1 MKNIVVTGGS
11 GKAGR
16 AVIRELLDHGYAVVN
31 VDQTPASSPLCPHFK
46 VDLTKFGETV
56 EALRVAAGVMDRRR
70 PFRAADAVV
79 HLAAIPDTGL
89 APEAVTFETNVT
101 TTYNVFSAATLLGL
115 SRIVWASSETTS
127 GVPFRHPPDFV
138 PITED
143 HPVRAE
149 TNYALSKILSEEMAR
164 QMHRWNPSTAF
175 IGLRFCFIR
184 DEADYAGFPAHW
196 GDPHLRKY
204 SLWNYVDSRDVARA
218 CRLGLESAF
227 TGADH
232 FIIAAADTVMTRP
245 SRALMAEIFP
255 GVPITRTLG
264 EFETLFSFEK
274 ARAVLGYEPRHSWR
288 K

>member
-1 MKNIVVTGGS
+1 LKNIVVTGGS
-11 GKAGR
+11 GKAGQ

-31 VDQTPASSPLCPHFK
+31 VDQTPAANPLCPHFR

-70 PFRAADAVV
+70 PFHAADAVV

-115 SRIVWASSETTS
+115 SRIVWASSETTA

-138 PITED
+138 PIAED

-149 TNYALSKILSEEMAR
+149 TNYALSKILCEEMAR
-164 QMHRWNPSTAF
+164 QMHRWNPGTSF

-218 CRLGLESAF
+218 CRLGLESSF

-232 FIIAAADTVMTRP
+232 FIISAADTVMTRP
-245 SRALMAEIFP
+245 SRDLMAEIFP

-274 ARAVLGYEPRHSWR
+274 ARDVLGYEPRHSWR